1 MKTLARAIL
10 FVFFSLIAILASGCT
25 FTMGGGLGRP

>member
-1 MKTLARAIL
+1 MKTLARAVL
-10 FVFFSLIAILASGCT
+10 FAFFFLIAILATGCI